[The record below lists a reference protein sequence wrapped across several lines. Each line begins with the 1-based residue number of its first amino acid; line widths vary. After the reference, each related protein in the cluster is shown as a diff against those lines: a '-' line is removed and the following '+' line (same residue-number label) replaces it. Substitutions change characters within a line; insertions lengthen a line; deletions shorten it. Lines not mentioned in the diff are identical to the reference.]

1 MDSRFKEWVYIE
13 GLMQS
18 AYHEAALKMNLS
30 DSEFWILYVFNFH
43 QEGCNQSVLYKEA
56 CLTKST
62 VNSAI
67 RKMEQ
72 KDLLYL
78 TPGEGRN
85 TMVFLTEKGRK
96 LMEDTVYKV
105 IQIENTIYDTWTHRQ
120 RLRYSGFSVAH
131 RPKESSCPLVE
142 KTVARIFSSTWSF
155 IQAASTGSLMV
166 RISPASR
173 NTNNMNQKLR
183 PTAKRTRNR
192 IYPALVDMTTLVR
205 LTVPFFSMRAMS
217 N

>member
-67 RKMEQ
+67 RKI
-72 KDLLYL
+72 
-78 TPGEGRN
+78 RWS
-85 TMVFLTEKGRK
+85 RK
-96 LMEDTVYKV
+96 T
-105 IQIENTIYDTWTHRQ
+105 
-120 RLRYSGFSVAH
+120 
-131 RPKESSCPLVE
+131 
-142 KTVARIFSSTWSF
+142 SSTLPQEKAAIQWS
-155 IQAASTGSLMV
+155 S
-166 RISPASR
+166 SPKKAV
-173 NTNNMNQKLR
+173 N
-183 PTAKRTRNR
+183 
-192 IYPALVDMTTLVR
+192 
-205 LTVPFFSMRAMS
+205 
-217 N
+217 

>member
-1 MDSRFKEWVYIE
+1 MESRFKEWVYIE

-18 AYHEAALKMNLS
+18 AYHESALKMNLS

-96 LMEDTVYKV
+96 LMEDTVYKAV
-105 IQIENTIYDTWTHRQ
+105 SYTHLTLPTI
-120 RLRYSGFSVAH
+120 A
-131 RPKESSCPLVE
+131 
-142 KTVARIFSSTWSF
+142 
-155 IQAASTGSLMV
+155 
-166 RISPASR
+166 
-173 NTNNMNQKLR
+173 
-183 PTAKRTRNR
+183 
-192 IYPALVDMTTLVR
+192 
-205 LTVPFFSMRAMS
+205 
-217 N
+217 

>member
-1 MDSRFKEWVYIE
+1 MESRFKEWSYIE
-13 GLMQS
+13 GLVQS

-72 KDLLYL
+72 KELIYL

-85 TMVFLTEKGRK
+85 TMVFLT
-96 LMEDTVYKV
+96 
-105 IQIENTIYDTWTHRQ
+105 
-120 RLRYSGFSVAH
+120 S
-131 RPKESSCPLVE
+131 PKKAANGWKTPSTKSSRS
-142 KTVARIFSSTWSF
+142 KIRST
-155 IQAASTGSLMV
+155 TPGH
-166 RISPASR
+166 PKSR
-173 NTNNMNQKLR
+173 NSL
-183 PTAKRTRNR
+183 
-192 IYPALVDMTTLVR
+192 
-205 LTVPFFSMRAMS
+205 
-217 N
+217 

>member
-1 MDSRFKEWVYIE
+1 MPYQSRFFPAT
-13 GLMQS
+13 G
-18 AYHEAALKMNLS
+18 
-30 DSEFWILYVFNFH
+30 
-43 QEGCNQSVLYKEA
+43 
-56 CLTKST
+56 TK
-62 VNSAI
+62 NSAGNS
-67 RKMEQ
+67 RKAVQTSPQGM
-72 KDLLYL
+72 
-78 TPGEGRN
+78 
-85 TMVFLTEKGRK
+85 
-96 LMEDTVYKV
+96 DTCWATSP
-105 IQIENTIYDTWTHRQ
+105 TI
-120 RLRYSGFSVAH
+120 GPPMIC
-131 RPKESSCPLVE
+131 PKESSCPLVE

-183 PTAKRTRNR
+183 PTAKRTRHR

>member
-85 TMVFLTEKGRK
+85 TGYLCHWH
-96 LMEDTVYKV
+96 
-105 IQIENTIYDTWTHRQ
+105 I
-120 RLRYSGFSVAH
+120 
-131 RPKESSCPLVE
+131 SCVQWVLV
-142 KTVARIFSSTWSF
+142 
-155 IQAASTGSLMV
+155 GS
-166 RISPASR
+166 
-173 NTNNMNQKLR
+173 
-183 PTAKRTRNR
+183 
-192 IYPALVDMTTLVR
+192 VR
-205 LTVPFFSMRAMS
+205 LKLDITKSVIPFSWKSIVIFFNAQRKAMILIHL
-217 N
+217 

>member
-72 KDLLYL
+72 H
-78 TPGEGRN
+78 
-85 TMVFLTEKGRK
+85 
-96 LMEDTVYKV
+96 
-105 IQIENTIYDTWTHRQ
+105 QIEWVQHMNSLKAQAEELVMNELIY
-120 RLRYSGFSVAH
+120 S
-131 RPKESSCPLVE
+131 
-142 KTVARIFSSTWSF
+142 
-155 IQAASTGSLMV
+155 
-166 RISPASR
+166 
-173 NTNNMNQKLR
+173 
-183 PTAKRTRNR
+183 
-192 IYPALVDMTTLVR
+192 
-205 LTVPFFSMRAMS
+205 
-217 N
+217 

>member
-1 MDSRFKEWVYIE
+1 
-13 GLMQS
+13 
-18 AYHEAALKMNLS
+18 MNCR
-30 DSEFWILYVFNFH
+30 EKFII
-43 QEGCNQSVLYKEA
+43 QRA

-105 IQIENTIYDTWTHRQ
+105 IQIENTIYDTWT
-120 RLRYSGFSVAH
+120 
-131 RPKESSCPLVE
+131 PEE
-142 KTVARIFSSTWSF
+142 
-155 IQAASTGSLMV
+155 
-166 RISPASR
+166 
-173 NTNNMNQKLR
+173 QKLFM
-183 PTAKRTRNR
+183 K
-192 IYPALVDMTTLVR
+192 L
-205 LTVPFFSMRAMS
+205 
-217 N
+217 

>member
-72 KDLLYL
+72 KDLLL
-78 TPGEGRN
+78 SVR
-85 TMVFLTEKGRK
+85 
-96 LMEDTVYKV
+96 D
-105 IQIENTIYDTWTHRQ
+105 THRCGG
-120 RLRYSGFSVAH
+120 GFV
-131 RPKESSCPLVE
+131 
-142 KTVARIFSSTWSF
+142 
-155 IQAASTGSLMV
+155 
-166 RISPASR
+166 
-173 NTNNMNQKLR
+173 
-183 PTAKRTRNR
+183 
-192 IYPALVDMTTLVR
+192 
-205 LTVPFFSMRAMS
+205 
-217 N
+217 

>member
-78 TPGEGRN
+78 LAERGDELERLAEPHHGDLGGNHPDDPRTNSLVRGLTPDPLPLRSGGDRRRRDGLQ
-85 TMVFLTEKGRK
+85 LT
-96 LMEDTVYKV
+96 L
-105 IQIENTIYDTWTHRQ
+105 W
-120 RLRYSGFSVAH
+120 A
-131 RPKESSCPLVE
+131 RPS
-142 KTVARIFSSTWSF
+142 
-155 IQAASTGSLMV
+155 ASAG
-166 RISPASR
+166 SPA
-173 NTNNMNQKLR
+173 
-183 PTAKRTRNR
+183 
-192 IYPALVDMTTLVR
+192 
-205 LTVPFFSMRAMS
+205 
-217 N
+217 

>member
-85 TMVFLTEKGRK
+85 TCLLYTSDAAEKGRK

-105 IQIENTIYDTWTHRQ
+105 IQIENTIYDTWT
-120 RLRYSGFSVAH
+120 
-131 RPKESSCPLVE
+131 PEE
-142 KTVARIFSSTWSF
+142 
-155 IQAASTGSLMV
+155 
-166 RISPASR
+166 
-173 NTNNMNQKLR
+173 QKLFM
-183 PTAKRTRNR
+183 K
-192 IYPALVDMTTLVR
+192 L
-205 LTVPFFSMRAMS
+205 
-217 N
+217 